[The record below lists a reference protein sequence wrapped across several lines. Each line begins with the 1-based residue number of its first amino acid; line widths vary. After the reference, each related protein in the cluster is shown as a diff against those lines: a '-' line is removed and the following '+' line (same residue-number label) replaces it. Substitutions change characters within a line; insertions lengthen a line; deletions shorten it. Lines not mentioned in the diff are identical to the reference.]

1 MRLILRFSISIA
13 CVDSEK
19 IDMIHVQV
27 ARCIC
32 FLSTSQNTYKNLRK
46 NIEIALKLMVSE
58 NQQIANDADTA
69 IGNFAKDTDGQLML
83 GDLKAFGPIV
93 ALIGAT
99 KEATKCS
106 LSCCWTL
113 SRFVIPDKNEVC
125 YSVRTPLFSY
135 LIDLCCENQINDCVV
150 TSMAFCNIA
159 VYKVMH
165 SPILQSGGVDV
176 FLSLLQSCCHE
187 VILSSLN
194 ALCNLARSYEC
205 Q

>member
-1 MRLILRFSISIA
+1 MSKLLDVFAS
-13 CVDSEK
+13 CQLPK
-19 IDMIHVQV
+19 IHTKTLKKI
-27 ARCIC
+27 
-32 FLSTSQNTYKNLRK
+32 
-46 NIEIALKLMVSE
+46 IEIALKLMVSE

-159 VYKVMH
+159 V
-165 SPILQSGGVDV
+165 
-176 FLSLLQSCCHE
+176 
-187 VILSSLN
+187 
-194 ALCNLARSYEC
+194 
-205 Q
+205 